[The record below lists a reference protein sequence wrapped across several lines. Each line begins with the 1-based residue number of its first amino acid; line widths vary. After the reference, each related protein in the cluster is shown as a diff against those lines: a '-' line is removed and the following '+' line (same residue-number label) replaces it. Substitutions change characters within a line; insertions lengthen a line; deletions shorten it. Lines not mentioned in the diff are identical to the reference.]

1 MQKGIQTRTEKDS
14 LGSIK
19 VPKEAYYGAFTA
31 RTQKNFQ
38 VSSLRASKAFRE
50 ALGIIKLAAARSNA
64 TLGLLTKK
72 QENAIERASKEFMEG
87 KFDNEFNLDVFQA
100 GSGTSY
106 NMNANEIIANRA
118 NEILGG
124 KKGKYE
130 FVHPNNHVN
139 LAQST
144 NDVIPT
150 AIRIAALLLLPQL
163 FEELKKLE
171 EEIGKKQEK
180 YKDIVKV
187 GRTHL
192 QDAVP
197 ITFGQELD
205 SFREALKKSYD
216 FIERESYYFYI
227 LGIGG
232 TAVGTGINTDPLY
245 KKLIINNLSKFL
257 GMRFERAKNST
268 EIANNMNVFLNFSS
282 TLRSLATDLTNL
294 SNNLMLMSMGP
305 KAGIAEITLP
315 KTQPGSSIM
324 PGKINPSIPEA
335 VMMACFHVLGNDR
348 IIELAAQRSQF
359 ELNVMSPLIM
369 FKLLESI
376 EILTK
381 TMGMLRTS
389 CIKGLKANEKR
400 IKRLLERSLS
410 NATVLVPYLGYTE
423 TAEVVK
429 ASLKKGIT
437 VKEELLRKKIYNAK
451 ELLELLSSSMTTKPS
466 TIRRKLIRKK
476 YS

>member
-1 MQKGIQTRTEKDS
+1 MQKKILLRTEKDS

-31 RTQKNFQ
+31 RSQKNFQ
-38 VSSLRASKAFRE
+38 ISSFKAPKAFKE
-50 ALGIIKLAAARSNA
+50 ALGMIKLSAAKSNA
-64 TLGLLTKK
+64 TLGLLTRK
-72 QENAIERASKEFMEG
+72 QENAIERASKEFIEG
-87 KFDNEFNLDVFQA
+87 KFDDEFNLDVFQA
-100 GSGTSY
+100 GAGTSY

-118 NEILGG
+118 DEILGG

-150 AIRIAALLLLPQL
+150 AIRIAALLLLPSL

-180 YKDIVKV
+180 YKDVVKV

-216 FIERESYYFYI
+216 FIERESLNLYI

-245 KKLIINNLSKFL
+245 KKLMINSLSKLL
-257 GMRFERAKNST
+257 GMRFEKAKNST

-282 TLRSLATDLTNL
+282 ALKSLAIDLINL
-294 SNNLMLMSMGP
+294 SNNLMLLSMGP

-315 KTQPGSSIM
+315 KVQPGSSIM

-335 VMMACFHVLGNDR
+335 VTMSCFHVLGTDKV
-348 IIELAAQRSQF
+348 IELTSQRGQF

-369 FKLLESI
+369 FELLTSI

-381 TMGMLRTS
+381 AMNILRTS

-400 IKRLLERSLS
+400 MKRLLERSLS
-410 NATVLVPYLGYTE
+410 NATILVPYIGYTE

-429 ASLKKGIT
+429 ASLKKGTT
-437 VKEELLRKKIYNAK
+437 VKEELLRKKIFTAA
-451 ELLELLSSSMTTKPS
+451 ELSELLSPSMTTKPS
-466 TIRRKLIRKK
+466 TIRRKLIRKR
-476 YS
+476 